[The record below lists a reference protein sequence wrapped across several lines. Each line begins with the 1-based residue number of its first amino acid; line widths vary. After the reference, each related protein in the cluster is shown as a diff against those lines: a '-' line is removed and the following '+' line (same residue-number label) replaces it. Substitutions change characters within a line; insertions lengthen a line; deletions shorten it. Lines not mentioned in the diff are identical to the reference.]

1 MPSKSII
8 QFSVDEQGCVPSLL
22 FGLRPSYG
30 GGNKD
35 NGDLL
40 QKVPRM
46 HCCPQCPQPCSRP
59 PLTHASAGDSWTLT
73 GKSGSVSCGVTAPF
87 SWVLVHVRFCLCL
100 PRVCYPVLC
109 KFWWLFGGV
118 NGDLLQEGF
127 CRTRVCCFQSA
138 CPCGSQLP
146 TRASAGGT
154 QILTGRSGSASV
166 GSPGAHKVC
175 LSLPS
180 VYGGYGV

>member
-1 MPSKSII
+1 MKTMGASFKRPCARTGTLSAPDPAAGHRRPAPLPETPGHS
-8 QFSVDEQGCVPSLL
+8 QASLGGSPVGSLL
-22 FGLRPSYG
+22 LSPG
-30 GGNKD
+30 
-35 NGDLL
+35 
-40 QKVPRM
+40 
-46 HCCPQCPQPCSRP
+46 
-59 PLTHASAGDSWTLT
+59 SWCVQ
-73 GKSGSVSCGVTAPF
+73 GFVCVRQESVS
-87 SWVLVHVRFCLCL
+87 
-100 PRVCYPVLC
+100 PVLWR
-109 KFWWLFGGV
+109 FWRLCGGAD
-118 NGDLLQEGF
+118 GDLLQEGF

-146 TRASAGGT
+146 TPASAGGT